1 MANGFYQHG
10 DKIIFKKAV
19 LIGFILGLAP
29 ALTGAASALTLQEAL
44 AQTRENLPSYQ
55 AAKNKVESADALYG
69 AALGSYL
76 PSLDASAFRDR
87 HDVDRADY
95 YSSSG
100 YDVTLSYRL
109 FDGKRR
115 ASRDIAGFNL
125 EMEREELR
133 KNLLELDY
141 RVKVAFYTALAGREV
156 LDQRKVQLED
166 AGKDY
171 EVAEGRRSLGA
182 ARLSEALQASVR
194 LEQARFNVVQAEG
207 NLRKALSE
215 LYSLIGRPEETE
227 GNAEGRLD
235 AGGTVPELKALSDA
249 VLARPEIRQA
259 EIALKKTEQEI
270 SNLGNNLII
279 VLSGQIRRY
288 GPNIPLISRAT
299 NLTQG
304 DAEAIANALPA
315 AARVSP
321 SGFKAFPVRRG
332 DTVLKAVAVNGVTP
346 DFGEVRNFEIA
357 EGSPITEEDDRLQR
371 KVALI
376 GRTTAEKLFGE
387 ENPVGKTILIWR
399 VPCQIIGVMA
409 EKGTDLAGNDQDN
422 RLFIPLKTFLRDF
435 VNQENV
441 NIIYIQAVSAE
452 AIEPLRGEIEALLRV
467 RHGIRKEMK
476 DDFGVVD
483 LKEVT
488 ALKSRAMDLITV
500 LGRIAAAASFLIGAL
515 GILSIMILIVNERRV
530 EIGIRRAV
538 GSRKRDIILQF
549 LMESSFIS
557 VGGGIIGMA
566 AGFLRFLM
574 SLAIARVL
582 RYPVTVSGLGL
593 LVAFAASALSGI
605 VAGIYPSFKATQI
618 HPVDIIREI

>member
-1 MANGFYQHG
+1 M
-10 DKIIFKKAV
+10 
-19 LIGFILGLAP
+19 
-29 ALTGAASALTLQEAL
+29 
-44 AQTRENLPSYQ
+44 
-55 AAKNKVESADALYG
+55 
-69 AALGSYL
+69 
-76 PSLDASAFRDR
+76 
-87 HDVDRADY
+87 
-95 YSSSG
+95 
-100 YDVTLSYRL
+100 
-109 FDGKRR
+109 
-115 ASRDIAGFNL
+115 
-125 EMEREELR
+125 
-133 KNLLELDY
+133 
-141 RVKVAFYTALAGREV
+141 KVAFYTALAGREV

-182 ARLSEALQASVR
+182 ARLSEALQVSES

-227 GNAEGRLD
+227 GNVEGRLD
-235 AGGTVPELKALSDA
+235 AGGAVPELKALSDA

-304 DAEAIANALPA
+304 DAEVIANALPA

-332 DTVLKAVAVNGVTP
+332 NTVLKAVAVNGVTP

-357 EGSPITEEDDRLQR
+357 EGSPITEEDGRLQR

-422 RLFIPLKTFLRDF
+422 QLFIPLKTFLRDF

-452 AIEPLRGEIEALLRV
+452 AIEPLA
-467 RHGIRKEMK
+467 
-476 DDFGVVD
+476 
-483 LKEVT
+483 
-488 ALKSRAMDLITV
+488 
-500 LGRIAAAASFLIGAL
+500 
-515 GILSIMILIVNERRV
+515 ILSIMILIVNERRV

-566 AGFLRFLM
+566 AGFLM

-582 RYPVTVSGLGL
+582 RYPVTVSGSGL

-618 HPVDIIREI
+618 HPVDIIREV